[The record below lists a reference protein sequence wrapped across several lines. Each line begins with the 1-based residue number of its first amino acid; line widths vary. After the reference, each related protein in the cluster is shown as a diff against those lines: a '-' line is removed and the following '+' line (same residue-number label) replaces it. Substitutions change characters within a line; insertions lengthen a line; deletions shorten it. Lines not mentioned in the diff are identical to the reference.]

1 MTWAQGIDIS
11 RYQPNV
17 DWVKVRAAGI
27 EYAVPKASQSNFMD
41 PKFKEHYAGARSVG
55 ILRSAYHFLVPEMDG
70 PKQAAAYLK
79 ALGDDLPELP
89 CVLDIEAKTD
99 SLPKLA
105 NIAQQWLDIVEKA
118 TGKRPIIYTA
128 AWYWNAG
135 MQNVAKW
142 AGNYPL
148 WVAAYPVKDG
158 FPSVADLEAGKFK
171 PSMPKSWATW
181 TLWQYSERGRV
192 DGITVDKR
200 AANVDLNVFPGTVQ
214 DLLNWAGAG
223 STPVT
228 RAPEPVVTP
237 APVTVDASQ
246 ASNIQMIN
254 AFVRAFGNNG
264 GKVLETT
271 GLMPQLT
278 LRPVDKYAGPAIANI
293 PALSD
298 SQKSQLNSALA
309 QVMANGKL

>member
-99 SLPKLA
+99 NLFKLA
-105 NIAQQWLDIVEKA
+105 NIAQQWLDIVEQA

-135 MQNVAKW
+135 IQNVAKW

-158 FPSVADLEAGKFK
+158 FPSVPDLMAGKYK
-171 PSMPKSWATW
+171 PLLPKSWANW

-200 AANVDLNVFPGTVQ
+200 PSNVDLNVFPGTIQ
-214 DLLNWAGAG
+214 DLLNWAGA
-223 STPVT
+223 SAPPVT
-228 RAPEPVVTP
+228 RAPEPVAP
-237 APVTVDASQ
+237 APVVTVDVSQ
-246 ASNIQMIN
+246 ATNIQVIN

-264 GKVLETT
+264 GKMIEVT

-278 LRPVDKYAGPAIANI
+278 ARPVDKYTGPAIAKISGLNEAQKAQLST
-293 PALSD
+293 ALG
-298 SQKSQLNSALA
+298 
-309 QVMANGKL
+309 QVLANGKA

>member
-55 ILRSAYHFLVPEMDG
+55 ILRSAYHFLVPDMDG
-70 PKQAAAYLK
+70 TKQANTYLK

-89 CVLDIEAKTD
+89 TVLDIEAKTD
-99 SLPKLA
+99 NLFKLA
-105 NIAQQWLDIVEKA
+105 SIAQQWLDIVEKA

-135 MQNVAKW
+135 IQNFAKW

-158 FPSVADLEAGKFK
+158 FPAVADLEAGKFK

-192 DGITVDKR
+192 DGVTVDKR
-200 AANVDLNVFPGTVQ
+200 PSNVDLNVFPGTVQ

-223 STPVT
+223 APPVN
-228 RAPEPVVTP
+228 RAPEPVVSTP
-237 APVTVDASQ
+237 ISVDASQ
-246 ASNIQMIN
+246 ATNIQVIN
-254 AFVRAFGNNG
+254 AFVKAFGNNG
-264 GKVLETT
+264 GKLIEAT
-271 GLMPQLT
+271 GLLPQLT
-278 LRPVDKYAGPAIANI
+278 LRPVDKYSGPAISSI
-293 PALSD
+293 PNLTEG
-298 SQKSQLNSALA
+298 QKSLLTTALG
-309 QVMANGKL
+309 QVLANGKL